1 MMLWTLKFQCLLL
14 LKKQLKKWDIKKG
27 NGIIEGLVQMDF
39 SFTNK
44 RKPKKGM
51 VLLSDPFSDD
61 DYFGRSVVYLCEH
74 DEKGTFGF
82 VLNNF
87 LDLNL
92 GDFAKN
98 FPDIQTNVSIGG
110 PVQTESIY
118 FLHTLGDKLPGSM
131 EISDG
136 IFMGG
141 EYDLLTQMIDEDQ
154 VSSKEVRFFLGY
166 SGWSGGQLEEEI
178 SRNTWRVAPVLN
190 QGEIM
195 DFTVKDIWQ
204 KFN

>member
-1 MMLWTLKFQCLLL
+1 
-14 LKKQLKKWDIKKG
+14 
-27 NGIIEGLVQMDF
+27 MDF

-44 RKPKKGM
+44 RKPKRGR

-61 DYFGRSVVYLCEH
+61 DYFGRSVIYLCEH

-92 GDFAKN
+92 GEVAKN
-98 FPDIQTNVSIGG
+98 FPDIDTNVSIGG

-118 FLHTLGDKLPGSM
+118 FLHTLGNKLPGSVI
-131 EISDG
+131 ISDG
-136 IFMGG
+136 IYMGG
-141 EYDLLTQMIDEDQ
+141 DYDLLMQMINDKT
-154 VSSKEVRFFLGY
+154 VSKKEVRFFLGY
-166 SGWSGGQLEEEI
+166 SGWGAGQLEEEI

-190 QGEIM
+190 RGEIM
-195 DFTVKDIWQ
+195 DFTIEDIWQ
-204 KFN
+204 KFMRREGKKYDVLSRSPIDFNAN

>member
-1 MMLWTLKFQCLLL
+1 MNRERS
-14 LKKQLKKWDIKKG
+14 I
-27 NGIIEGLVQMDF
+27 MDL

-44 RKPKKGM
+44 RKPKRGR

-61 DYFGRSVVYLCEH
+61 DYFGRSVIYICEH

-92 GDFAKN
+92 GEVAKN
-98 FPDIQTNVSIGG
+98 FPEIDTNVSVGG

-118 FLHTLGDKLPGSM
+118 FIHTLGDKLPGSVP
-131 EISDG
+131 ISDG
-136 IFMGG
+136 IYMGG
-141 EYDLLTQMIDEDQ
+141 DYDLLMQLLNEKTI
-154 VSSKEVRFFLGY
+154 SKKEVRFFLGY
-166 SGWSGGQLEEEI
+166 SGWSSGQLEEEI
-178 SRNTWRVAPVLN
+178 NRNTWRVAPVLN

-195 DFTVKDIWQ
+195 DFTIEGIWR
-204 KFN
+204 KFMRREGKKYDVLSRSPLDFNSN

>member
-1 MMLWTLKFQCLLL
+1 MIDL
-14 LKKQLKKWDIKKG
+14 
-27 NGIIEGLVQMDF
+27 

-44 RKPKKGM
+44 RKPKRGR

-74 DEKGTFGF
+74 DEKGSFGF

-92 GDFAKN
+92 GEVAKN
-98 FPDIQTNVSIGG
+98 FPDINTNVSIGG

-118 FLHTLGDKLPGSM
+118 FLHTLGDKIPGSVK
-131 EISDG
+131 ICDG
-136 IFMGG
+136 IYMGG
-141 EYDLLTQMIDEDQ
+141 EYDLLIQMLEDDKI
-154 VSSKEVRFFLGY
+154 SKTDVRFFLGY
-166 SGWSGGQLEEEI
+166 SGWSAGQLEEEI
-178 SRNTWRVAPVLN
+178 SKNTWRVAPVLN
-190 QGEIM
+190 RGEIM

-204 KFN
+204 KFMKREGKKYDVLSRSPVDFSSN

>member
-1 MMLWTLKFQCLLL
+1 
-14 LKKQLKKWDIKKG
+14 
-27 NGIIEGLVQMDF
+27 MDF
-39 SFTNK
+39 SFSNK
-44 RKPKKGM
+44 RKPKKGT

-74 DEKGTFGF
+74 DKKGTFGF

-92 GDFAKN
+92 ADVAKN
-98 FPDIQTNVSIGG
+98 FPDIKTNVSIGG

-118 FLHTLGDKLPGSM
+118 FLHTLGDKLPGSLLVN
-131 EISDG
+131 DG
-136 IFMGG
+136 IYMGG
-141 EYDLLTQMIDEDQ
+141 DYDLLIQMLDDNK
-154 VSSKEVRFFLGY
+154 VSSKQVRFFLGY
-166 SGWSGGQLEEEI
+166 SGWTSGQLEEEI

-195 DFTVKDIWQ
+195 DFTVRDIWQ
-204 KFN
+204 KFMRREGKKYDVLSRSPKDFTAN